1 MGRSCD
7 DERQVEAMVAPR
19 TSSSRDKS
27 GGLEIELI
35 KDSSSCLK
43 ARGVESSV
51 QPISKEALY
60 VGSSSQKEMSNSSP
74 EVRELK
80 QSDHKPKS
88 SLCKAEIVS
97 PSNARGVGMNLAT
110 HEEKPELLKSRV
122 PEVTSWH
129 FRPPFITVHMFG
141 VPVSKVMVDNDA
153 VVNVMPTSTM
163 TKLNRTKEDLVK
175 KGVMI
180 MDFKGVMTN
189 ARVVLSVD
197 IQVSSTVITSTF
209 IVVDASASYNA
220 LLG

>member
-1 MGRSCD
+1 MPFTSPRPTRESKSQCLDQPRSEEKCVPKGTLHSSGMGRSCD

-110 HEEKPELLKSRV
+110 HEEKPELLKRFTPKISPRV
-122 PEVTSWH
+122 DLQAAKKSLHLELGCLIEVWLKGRVTRKRNWGGFGLSLIM
-129 FRPPFITVHMFG
+129 FRPRRGSLYH
-141 VPVSKVMVDNDA
+141 
-153 VVNVMPTSTM
+153 
-163 TKLNRTKEDLVK
+163 
-175 KGVMI
+175 
-180 MDFKGVMTN
+180 
-189 ARVVLSVD
+189 
-197 IQVSSTVITSTF
+197 Q
-209 IVVDASASYNA
+209 
-220 LLG
+220 